1 MIILYVADGV
11 RGDNDASF
19 YNNTLFPPKLALNK
33 TIKEPHQPQH
43 HQSLL
48 LLLILLLLL
57 LLLLLIVLLFSLDLL
72 IPPTHQRLITTFLR
86 FLLLRNPHTDVE
98 TIKLS
103 SFNPQTEQQIVL
115 KLHGEEIQE
124 GTSQVIIVF
133 SADEQNFLPKCGS
146 IQASGSLLLLLLLP
160 PVDK

>member
-11 RGDNDASF
+11 RGDDDASF
-19 YNNTLFPPKLALNK
+19 YKNTLFSPKLALNK
-33 TIKEPHQPQH
+33 TIKEPHHLQH

-48 LLLILLLLL
+48 LLFLPVLLLLN
-57 LLLLLIVLLFSLDLL
+57 VLLFSLNVL

-86 FLLLRNPHTDVE
+86 FLLLRNLHTDLE
-98 TIKLS
+98 MIKFS
-103 SFNPQTEQQIVL
+103 SFNPQTDQQIVL
-115 KLHGEEIQE
+115 KLHSEEIQE
-124 GTSQVIIVF
+124 GMSEVIIVF